1 MTRRERLEA
10 KLERRREW
18 ASKASARS
26 DAAFSAARR
35 LADSIPF
42 GQPILVGHHSERHA
56 RRDRERIHNDMSRG
70 VETMHLAEHHE
81 AAADGLEHALEHSV
95 FSDDPDAIEAIEAR
109 IAEHEQK
116 RNRMKLINKL
126 FGKGDVAGLAAIGL
140 DLDKL
145 RVSVAGNFSWDKKPY
160 PAYELTNLGARIRS
174 DKVRIEDIKRRNAR
188 NAAANTAP
196 GGVLIEGTG
205 EYCRVTFAEKPER
218 PVIEALKAAG
228 FAWSGGSWSGCRK
241 NLPPEVTP

>member
-18 ASKASARS
+18 ADKASARS

-56 RRDRERIHNDMSRG
+56 RRDAERIHNGMSRG
-70 VETMHLAEHHE
+70 VEAMHLAEHHE

-95 FSDDPDAIEAIEAR
+95 FSDDPNAIEAIEVR

-126 FGKGDVAGLAAIGL
+126 FSKGDVAGLAAIGL

-188 NAAANTAP
+188 SAAADTAP

-228 FAWSGGSWSGCRK
+228 FVWGGGSWSGCRA